1 MFQQKHICGLMK
13 VGMEKN
19 GAPFEMIDVYNDM
32 EECKGFVTE
41 LADKVFDK
49 IYNQNR

>member
-1 MFQQKHICGLMK
+1 MR
-13 VGMEKN
+13 
-19 GAPFEMIDVYNDM
+19 IDYKDM

-49 IYNQNR
+49 IYNQN